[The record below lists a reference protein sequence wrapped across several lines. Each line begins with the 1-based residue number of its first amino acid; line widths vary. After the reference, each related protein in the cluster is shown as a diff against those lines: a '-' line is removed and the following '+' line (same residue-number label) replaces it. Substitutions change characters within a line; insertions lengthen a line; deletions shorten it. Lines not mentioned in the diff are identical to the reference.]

1 MNVKEIVMQ
10 LALDQ
15 FINEL
20 KNPSSNVTKKF
31 NTMLYGDPVTGTKGL
46 FDTFTSYTLPD
57 AVEKEKR
64 VQAEL
69 DRYKRSG
76 GQIAGD
82 AALTAASALGK
93 GAGNVISKGSSLLG
107 SALSSMGK
115 GGGRIQNP
123 LAPILN
129 AAGGALAAGGAAIG
143 GAASTV
149 GNALDAIHKDIVS
162 NREKEREAELLI
174 RERPSGAFYDARR
187 KLTTGVKP

>member
-1 MNVKEIVMQ
+1 MDVKEIVMQ
-10 LALDQ
+10 LALNQ

-31 NTMLYGDPVTGTKGL
+31 NTMLYGDPATGTKGL
-46 FDTFTSYTLPD
+46 FDTFTSYTITD
-57 AVEKEKR
+57 AVQVEQRIKD
-64 VQAEL
+64 EL
-69 DRYKRSG
+69 ARYKRSS

-93 GAGNVISKGSSLLG
+93 GAGDVISKGSSLLG

-115 GGGRIQNP
+115 GGGQIQNP

-149 GNALDAIHKDIVS
+149 GNALGAIHKDIS
-162 NREKEREAELLI
+162 NNREKEREAELLI